1 MRRPW
6 LIAYGIAIAATAAV
20 GLATAPT
27 KARSTPEPTLAVHAS
42 FSPTLGQA
50 DGDTHAKGLATTVF
64 TRVDSGFGVN
74 WYEHIDGPKAA
85 AVAEPELS
93 GKTARPVKHAM
104 IDPSVVPA
112 AKRAKKAARTAERV
126 KPVAMEPAPERFA
139 GKVTPTDPR
148 SPLLLAYA
156 DPAPN
161 AAGGVLDAMAAPDG
175 IPPLPAIADIV
186 APEHASLPDTVPLP
200 SARPRVAKAESQPDP
215 TDQFPPKPE
224 VAEAKPAKPEKP
236 DVDEATRALVP
247 APKSARDTGGTKL
260 AFAKPDNPTE
270 SQPGDR
276 GGIFKSLF
284 GRPDKPRAAGNG
296 VAVYDISAAKV
307 YMPDGSVLEAHSGIG
322 KMADN
327 PAYVH
332 VKMNGPT
339 PPHTY
344 RLKMRETRFHG
355 VEAIRMLPIDGKNKH
370 GRDGFLTHSYLLR
383 SRMAQSHGC
392 VAFKDY
398 PKFLNAF
405 KAGKVH
411 TMIVVPGG
419 GRKAATQQMAK
430 NGQGA

>member
-1 MRRPW
+1 M
-6 LIAYGIAIAATAAV
+6 V
-20 GLATAPT
+20 GLVTAPT
-27 KARSTPEPTLAVHAS
+27 KARSTAEPNGVHAS
-42 FSPTLGQA
+42 FSPSLGNA
-50 DGDTHAKGLATTVF
+50 DGGTHARGLATTVF

-74 WYEHIDGPKAA
+74 WYEHIDAPKAA
-85 AVAEPELS
+85 ALAVEPEPDLK
-93 GKTARPVKHAM
+93 GKTARPAKHA
-104 IDPSVVPA
+104 IVDPSVVPVS
-112 AKRAKKAARTAERV
+112 KRAKKAARTVERV
-126 KPVAMEPAPERFA
+126 KALAIEPAPERFA

-148 SPLLLAYA
+148 SPLLLAFA

-175 IPPLPAIADIV
+175 IPPLPAIADVV

-200 SARPRVAKAESQPDP
+200 EARPRVARAEAKPDAA
-215 TDQFPPKPE
+215 DEFPPKPE
-224 VAEAKPAKPEKP
+224 VAELKPAKPAKPEKP
-236 DVDEATRALVP
+236 DVDDATRALLP
-247 APKSARDTGGTKL
+247 ASKSPRDNTGTKL
-260 AFAKPDNPTE
+260 AFARPNNPSTE
-270 SQPGDR
+270 ESTDR

-284 GRPDKPRAAGNG
+284 SRPDKPRAAGNG
-296 VAVYDISAAKV
+296 VAVYDISAARV

-344 RLKMRETRFHG
+344 RLKMREKRFHG
-355 VEAIRMLPIDGKNKH
+355 VEAIRMLPVDGKNKH

-411 TMIVVPGG
+411 TLVVVSGG